1 MKFHGDI
8 NLQQNEMQQMVVEV
22 ETNFPATPVP
32 GRVVFKDKR
41 LYICVEITN
50 GLPFWVPL
58 TNEIN
63 SYTHIQDS
71 ASVTWNVNHNMGTT
85 TPLIQIYDENS
96 SQIIPEEIIAVDA
109 NNSTVT
115 LSSAAT
121 GRAVVMYGNIVGG
134 DKPQIAFEQNF
145 TSSSTTWVV
154 NHALGYEPIVRAFI
168 GTREVQPA
176 SIVHDSINQTTVTFS
191 TPQVG
196 FVRCI

>member
-8 NLQQNEMQQMVVEV
+8 NLQDNEMQQMVVEM
-22 ETNFPATPVP
+22 ENNFPAIPIP

-41 LYICVEITN
+41 LYICVEVTN
-50 GLPFWVPL
+50 GLPFWIPL
-58 TNEIN
+58 TNEIS
-63 SYTHIQDS
+63 SYTHAQGT
-71 ASVTWNVNHNMGTT
+71 ASDTWTVVHNMETT
-85 TPLIQIYDENS
+85 SPLIQVYDENS
-96 SQIIPEEIIAVDA
+96 RQIIPDEIEAVDQ
-109 NNSTVT
+109 NTT
-115 LSSAAT
+115 TIKLGAAGT

-154 NHALGYEPIVRAFI
+154 THNLGYEPIIRAFV
-168 GTREVQPA
+168 GTREVQPQ
-176 SIVHDSINQTTVTFS
+176 SIVHDTVNQTTITFS